1 MQDEPFRLPTVW
13 PRPHDSGAADRL
25 IERFGDI
32 GRAEGRLAAS
42 PAVTALLRSL
52 GGNSPYLADL
62 AVRESATL
70 RAIVAT
76 GPDQVVAAALNELA
90 SVTPQTRRDR
100 VAAAMRRA
108 KRVVALATAIADIGG
123 IWPLERITGTL
134 SVSDWNTRQNFTSGT
149 DFTRALPP
157 VLTIR
162 GFPVNAA
169 ETNRRAREPKIKPPG
184 SPRVQGKFLYNR
196 V

>member
-134 SVSDWNTRQNFTSGT
+134 SDLAEATLWLAMAHLLRVAHDSGELRLPDPTDPTRGGGFTVLVRCGP
-149 DFTRALPP
+149 RAAL
-157 VLTIR
+157 R
-162 GFPVNAA
+162 
-169 ETNRRAREPKIKPPG
+169 PG
-184 SPRVQGKFLYNR
+184 SANIHGT
-196 V
+196 